1 MIKFKTKLRNFEIP
15 TSWDDLKFTDYEKLV
30 GANDIEALSIL
41 TGLNDIELKL
51 IDIEGIVPYIQ
62 FLQED
67 VNLIEPIDY
76 GIDVGQESYEKKIVA
91 CSDIGN
97 IKHVVTTYFKLCS
110 PIESFNCFDIF
121 TRYNHLLS
129 QLKEIIERDNERLK
143 FDPTVEQKQ
152 AGLDNFNELGEF
164 NTIDMIAE
172 KYKYT
177 HKEVEQLPYN
187 LIFLILLKQN
197 ISRKF
202 EDNYRKITSNDN

>member
-1 MIKFKTKLRNFEIP
+1 MIKFKTDLKSFEIP
-15 TSWDDLKFTDYEKLV
+15 TGWHELKFTDYERLV
-30 GANDIEALSIL
+30 GSNDIEALSIL

-67 VNLIEPIDY
+67 INLIEPIESF
-76 GIDVGQESYEKKIVA
+76 IECGQESYEKKIIA
-91 CSDIGN
+91 CQDLGN
-97 IKHVVTTYFKLCS
+97 IRHVVETYKSKIKNEGAKCS
-110 PIESFNCFDIF
+110 YVFGL
-121 TRYNHLLS
+121 YNNLTN
-129 QLKEIIERDNERLK
+129 QLKELIERDNERLK
-143 FDPTVEQKQ
+143 FEPTVEQKQ